1 MFGVIGFVARRRLK
15 ACKQRLENL
24 FFGWIRFASGNPA
37 DGDVSAGD
45 AIQRAFRIA
54 RQVTCDEKKH
64 AKHYRDYAH
73 CPDSHSD
80 YKRSGKRQVPARFW
94 LAEPRRILS
103 FEPMEFSPQQDAALK
118 AVSRWLRDGRP
129 QVFRLFGYAGTG
141 KTTLARHFAEHV
153 DGSVQFAAFTGKAA
167 QVLRSK
173 GAVNARTIHSLIY
186 RPRGE
191 EAVSDESTG
200 RTTMSPTFSLN
211 RQSPV
216 AKAALIVIDECSMV
230 DEALGRDLMSFGTPI
245 LVLGDPGQLPPIS
258 GGGFFTDH
266 EPDIL
271 LTEIH
276 RQARD
281 NPIIRLALD
290 VREGREF
297 MQGNYGTAQVIG
309 KADVTQ
315 DLVLAA
321 DQVLVGAN
329 RTRRLYNRRIRAL
342 KGYEGETPVV
352 GDKLVC
358 LRNDPAKGLLNGSL
372 WKVMTSSR
380 ETVKPGINLLV
391 SPEEDDPDRGVSKIK
406 LLKAAFEEPESDI
419 PWSTKKRYDDFD
431 FGYAL
436 TVHKAQGSQWDNVV
450 LFDESY
456 AFKDTRQRW
465 LYTAITR
472 AAERLT
478 VVR

>member
-1 MFGVIGFVARRRLK
+1 MR
-15 ACKQRLENL
+15 
-24 FFGWIRFASGNPA
+24 A
-37 DGDVSAGD
+37 D
-45 AIQRAFRIA
+45 
-54 RQVTCDEKKH
+54 
-64 AKHYRDYAH
+64 
-73 CPDSHSD
+73 
-80 YKRSGKRQVPARFW
+80 
-94 LAEPRRILS
+94 LAEPPRILS
-103 FEPMEFSPQQDAALK
+103 HGRMQLSPQQDDALK
-118 AVSRWLRDGRP
+118 AVGRWLKEGRP

-141 KTTLARHFAEHV
+141 KTTLARYFAEHV
-153 DGSVQFAAFTGKAA
+153 GGGQVQFAAFTGKAA

-191 EAVSDESTG
+191 EAVANEATG
-200 RTTMSPTFSLN
+200 KTSMSPTFALN
-211 RQSPV
+211 RQSPISR
-216 AKAALIVIDECSMV
+216 AKLVIIDECSMV
-230 DEALGRDLMSFGTPI
+230 DEELGRDLMSFGTPI

-258 GGGFFTDH
+258 GGGFFTEH
-266 EPDIL
+266 EPDFP

-297 MQGNYGTAQVIG
+297 MRGDYGTAQVIG
-309 KADVTQ
+309 REDVTQ

-321 DQVLVGAN
+321 DQVLVGTN
-329 RTRRLYNRRIRAL
+329 RTRRRYNQRLREL
-342 KGYEGETPVV
+342 KGFNAAFPQA

-391 SPEEDDPDRGVSKIK
+391 SPEEDDPDRGVAKIK
-406 LLKAAFEEPESDI
+406 LLKAVFEDPEAEIS
-419 PWSTKKRYDDFD
+419 WQQKKRFDDFD
-431 FGYAL
+431 YGYAL
-436 TVHKAQGSQWDNVV
+436 TVHKAQGSQWNNVV
-450 LFDESY
+450 LFDESF
-456 AFKDTRQRW
+456 AFKETRQRW

-472 AAERLT
+472 TAERLT

>member
-1 MFGVIGFVARRRLK
+1 MQL
-15 ACKQRLENL
+15 
-24 FFGWIRFASGNPA
+24 
-37 DGDVSAGD
+37 
-45 AIQRAFRIA
+45 
-54 RQVTCDEKKH
+54 
-64 AKHYRDYAH
+64 
-73 CPDSHSD
+73 
-80 YKRSGKRQVPARFW
+80 
-94 LAEPRRILS
+94 
-103 FEPMEFSPQQDAALK
+103 SPQQDEA
-118 AVSRWLRDGRP
+118 LRDVSKWLKDGRSP
-129 QVFRLFGYAGTG
+129 IFRLFGYAGTG
-141 KTTLARHFAEHV
+141 KTTLARYFAEHIEG
-153 DGSVQFAAFTGKAA
+153 DVQFAAFTGKAA

-173 GAVNARTIHSLIY
+173 GATNARTLHSLIY

-191 EAVSDESTG
+191 ETVEDETTG
-200 RTTMSPTFSLN
+200 KTSIAPTFSLN

-216 AKAALIVIDECSMV
+216 AKAKLIVVDECSMV
-230 DEALGRDLMSFGTPI
+230 DEQLGRDLMSFGTPI

-258 GGGFFTDH
+258 GGGFFTEH
-266 EPDIL
+266 EPDFL
-271 LTEIH
+271 LSEIH

-297 MQGNYGTAQVIG
+297 SYGDFGAAKVIS
-309 KADVTQ
+309 KTDVTQ
-315 DLVLAA
+315 ELVLGA
-321 DQVLVGAN
+321 DQVLVGTN
-329 RTRRLYNRRIRAL
+329 RTRRRYNQRLREL
-342 KGYEGETPVV
+342 KGFSASFPQA

-391 SPEEDDPDRGVSKIK
+391 APEDEEPGRGVAKIK
-406 LLKAAFEEPESDI
+406 LLKVQFEDPDTEI
-419 PWSTKKRYDDFD
+419 PWQTKKRFDDFD
-431 FGYAL
+431 YGYAL
-436 TVHKAQGSQWDNVV
+436 TTHKAQGSQWDDVV

-456 AFKDTRQRW
+456 AFRDTRERW